1 MTVPLRTGEEIAVNV
16 ALGTRSYDIVIGRGL
31 LGSLGT
37 KTAALRPGARAAI
50 VSDDNVAKLHLPA
63 TVEALTGAGLQ
74 SSTTIVAPGEG
85 SKSFAV
91 FEKVCE
97 ALIAARIER
106 GDLVVA
112 LGGGVIGDLAG
123 FAAAVVRRGVDY
135 VQVPTTLLAQV
146 DSSVGGNSPRRAEN
160 SNAQAIPSA
169 IASPCSSRSEKP
181 AAASKA

>member
-1 MTVPLRTGEEIAVNV
+1 MTAPVRTTDPITVKV
-16 ALGTRSYDIVIGRGL
+16 SLGARSYDIVIGRGL

-97 ALIAARIER
+97 ALIAAHM
-106 GDLVVA
+106 G
-112 LGGGVIGDLAG
+112 
-123 FAAAVVRRGVDY
+123 
-135 VQVPTTLLAQV
+135 
-146 DSSVGGNSPRRAEN
+146 
-160 SNAQAIPSA
+160 
-169 IASPCSSRSEKP
+169 
-181 AAASKA
+181 